1 MILAESRAQVDRA
14 NAYLSSLP
22 EVAVK
27 MTRSKMLAAKLL
39 ESEAEAI
46 LHMDELGIV
55 TTRDAVE
62 MLKDV
67 HELGMKSTEVIEEHA
82 AKKATKAHTTPAL
95 RHAHTSAR

>member
-1 MILAESRAQVDRA
+1 MAIVLDAQQTLERCMPEMYRKQLA
-14 NAYLSSLP
+14 P
-22 EVAVK
+22 
-27 MTRSKMLAAKLL
+27 L
-39 ESEAEAI
+39 E
-46 LHMDELGIV
+46 
-55 TTRDAVE
+55 VE